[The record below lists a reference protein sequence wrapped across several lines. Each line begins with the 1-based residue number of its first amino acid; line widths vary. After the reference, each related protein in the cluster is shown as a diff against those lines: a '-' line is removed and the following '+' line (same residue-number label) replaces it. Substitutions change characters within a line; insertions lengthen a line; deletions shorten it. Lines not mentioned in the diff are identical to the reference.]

1 MDTDITNTEHCLRID
16 TAWSKIMK
24 RSFDIL
30 FSAVFL
36 CTVFPV
42 IFIIVYI
49 VTKTTMPGKIFF
61 IQKRSGINGKVFR
74 CYKFRTMLENADSD
88 NLQATRGDTRVTRWG
103 HILRKTS
110 IDETPQFI
118 NVLKGD
124 MSIVGPRPHMIRQ
137 TIEYS
142 SLIDGYMKRLHV
154 KPGVT
159 GWSQIHGY
167 RGEIRQLSDMENR
180 VRYDIWYIRH
190 WSFRLDLFIIFNTAT
205 KCLYGDENAY

>member
-142 SLIDGYMKRLHV
+142 SLIDGYMKR
-154 KPGVT
+154 VT

-205 KCLYGDENAY
+205 RCLYGDENAY

>member
-1 MDTDITNTEHCLRID
+1 MDTDITNTEHSLRID
-16 TAWSKIMK
+16 GAWSKIMK

-42 IFIIVYI
+42 IFIIVFI

-61 IQKRSGINGKVFR
+61 TQKRSGINGKVFK
-74 CYKFRTMLENADSD
+74 CYKFRTMRENADSD
-88 NLQATRGDTRVTRWG
+88 NLQATRGDARITRWG

-137 TIEYS
+137 T
-142 SLIDGYMKRLHV
+142 
-154 KPGVT
+154 
-159 GWSQIHGY
+159 SQIHGY